1 MATPPPPTLSDMQ
14 LLVAAI
20 NGVKEAVSGM
30 SENIQGIYKAAASFQ
45 KLDSAEKFCTLKL
58 AKKDQVTGQ
67 ILRNAQTLWP
77 LLDGKR
83 KVNDGSG
90 RTYMAR
96 TTPSMTVRVMPAG
109 PQFFAIV
116 TRNAFDGL
124 GNHFTTP
131 QILYL
136 KATYAPSRATALDRM
151 LGLTQEILAQE
162 APMSLNRD
170 ADWVEVGGY
179 GTYNIAHKGDGR
191 DNAEALP
198 QPFM

>member
-1 MATPPPPTLSDMQ
+1 MQ
-14 LLVAAI
+14 QLVAAI
-20 NGVKEAVSGM
+20 NGIKEAVAGM
-30 SENIQGIYKAAASFQ
+30 SENIQGIYDAAARFQ
-45 KLDSAEKFCTLKL
+45 RLESAEKFCALEL
-58 AKKDQVTGQ
+58 SKKDQVTSQ

-77 LLDGKR
+77 LLDRKR
-83 KVNDGSG
+83 QVNDGSG

-96 TTPSMTVRVMPAG
+96 TTPSMTVRVLPAG

-124 GNHFTTP
+124 GNHFAAP

-136 KATYAPSRATALDRM
+136 KATYAPSQAIALDRL
-151 LGLTQEILAQE
+151 LGLTREILAQE

-191 DNAEALP
+191 DNPEALP
-198 QPFM
+198 RPFM